1 MNISK
6 PLSFNLPEL
15 LKMLRSEDLTDYLY
29 TKRTS
34 KIAISEYIWNEF
46 NAQYD
51 TLKYNLSQNKSAD
64 RYKF

>member
-1 MNISK
+1 
-6 PLSFNLPEL
+6 
-15 LKMLRSEDLTDYLY
+15 MLRSEDLTDYLY
-29 TKRTS
+29 SKRTS